1 MYCKIKG
8 GETMSLNRIVL
19 AIGLVSLV
27 VGIVSRLLVVPVPP
41 LGLEANA
48 LLNFANSCF
57 LLSIA
62 MGLMQCKK

>member
-1 MYCKIKG
+1 MK
-8 GETMSLNRIVL
+8 LNKIVL

-27 VGIVSRLLVVPVPP
+27 VGIVSRLMVAPVPP

-62 MGLMQCKK
+62 MGLVQCKK